1 MRATVCI
8 WSKYAMINFNAI
20 SRRSTPIM
28 KRREAREKA
37 LQALF
42 QLENTEV
49 TVDEAVTHIIESDK
63 RNEFFERLVYET
75 TEHQEEI
82 DAKITA
88 SLENWSFE
96 RLPKVEKTVLRLAVF
111 ELLYME
117 ETPKNVVV
125 NEAIELCKTFS
136 DEKAAKFVN
145 GVLSNMVQV

>member
-1 MRATVCI
+1 
-8 WSKYAMINFNAI
+8 MINFNAI

-75 TEHQEEI
+75 TEHQQEI
-82 DAKITA
+82 DEKID
-88 SLENWSFE
+88 EIN
-96 RLPKVEKTVLRLAVF
+96 KTR
-111 ELLYME
+111 ELLQYKIDTYDEHIALFEAGKLSDDQVE
-117 ETPKNVVV
+117 ELWKMKHFKN
-125 NEAIELCKTFS
+125 NET
-136 DEKAAKFVN
+136 
-145 GVLSNMVQV
+145 